1 MFPNFISCVYIK
13 VWCKGS
19 TSHGHVSMME
29 GQHLLSFANPR
40 RSRDKELG
48 RFYMKQVL
56 MHKLLLSLS
65 EKLRK
70 QEVSR

>member
-1 MFPNFISCVYIK
+1 MFPNFISCVYK
-13 VWCKGS
+13 KCGVRGS
-19 TSHGHVSMME
+19 TLHGHVSMRE
-29 GQHLLSFANPR
+29 GQHLLFPANPR
-40 RSRDKELG
+40 RSRDKEFG
-48 RFYMKQVL
+48 RFYIKQVL